1 MYAGMD
7 RACEIEYAENKG
19 EEKGRAEEK
28 QEMAKKMIAEGLSLE
43 MISRITGL
51 TVQEIGVL

>member
-1 MYAGMD
+1 MYADMD

>member
-7 RACEIEYAENKG
+7 RACWIEYAENNG
-19 EEKGRAEEK
+19 EEKGIADEK
-28 QEMAKKMIAEGLSLE
+28 QEIAKKMIAEGLSLE